1 MKLDFENKHVLIT
14 GAGSGIGRATAIAFA
29 RAGASLEL
37 VDIAS
42 GGLEEPAA
50 SCRELGR
57 RVHTHVCDVA
67 DAGAMASLAQR
78 VHARIAALDVL
89 MNNAGVGV
97 AGDFVGTELAVWDW
111 AIGINVKGVI
121 HGCHYFVPKMVER
134 AQGGHV
140 INVASAAGLVAPK
153 NMSVYATTKFAVVG
167 LSEALR
173 LELGDHKIGVTTLCP
188 GVINTPITRSARLTG
203 KLAHQVGLQDRIAK
217 LYERRNYGP
226 ERVASAVLDAV
237 RKRKK
242 VVPVAPEAWA
252 MYYGKRLSP
261 ALMDMLMDRDAPG

>member
-29 RAGASLEL
+29 RAGAALEL
-37 VDIAS
+37 VDVAS
-42 GGLEEPAA
+42 GGLEETAA

-57 RVHTHVCDVA
+57 QVHTHVRDVA
-67 DAGAMASLAQR
+67 DARAMAALAEE
-78 VHARIAALDVL
+78 VHARIPAVDVL

-97 AGDFVGTELAVWDW
+97 AGEFVGTELAVWDW
-111 AIGINVKGVI
+111 ALGINVKGVI
-121 HGCHYFVPKMVER
+121 HGCHYFVPKMIER
-134 AQGGHV
+134 RTGHV
-140 INVASAAGLVAPK
+140 VNVASAAGLVAPK
-153 NMSVYATTKFAVVG
+153 NMSVYSTTKFAVVG

-173 LELGDHKIGVTTLCP
+173 AELREHKIGVTTLCP
-188 GVINTPITRSARLTG
+188 GVINTPITRSTRLTG
-203 KLAHQVGLQDRIAK
+203 KLAQQAGFQERITK

-261 ALMDMLMDRDAPG
+261 ALASHLPRR